1 MKASWFIQL
10 RVTIRQLIHPLRGLA
25 ESAKAERLRLS
36 DRHAT
41 IVNPST
47 DQDVI
52 CGVLADNIQGD
63 PMSSTSDELSLAQ
76 VRSLTA
82 LVYEVRV
89 AAESLPD
96 DEREALIASRKSI
109 SDSQWSAETRAS
121 RPLQRRAS

>member
-1 MKASWFIQL
+1 MKASWLL
-10 RVTIRQLIHPLRGLA
+10 RLRATISRLPLRDRS
-25 ESAKAERLRLS
+25 EPVKVERLRMS
-36 DRHAT
+36 DRHVT
-41 IVNPST
+41 IVNPSA
-47 DQDVI
+47 DRDVMSD
-52 CGVLADNIQGD
+52 VAADNIQGD

-89 AAESLPD
+89 AAESLPP
-96 DEREALIASRKSI
+96 DERAALIASRKSI